1 MTVRDIGELSFVEL
15 EDLMDGMEKY
25 AKREK
30 EYIENG
36 GKERKNAND
45 LLDLIQSGKTGF

>member
-1 MTVRDIGELSFVEL
+1 MTVRDIGDLSFVEL

-36 GKERKNAND
+36 GKPKKDAND
-45 LLDLIQSGKTGF
+45 LLEMIQSGRNGF

>member
-1 MTVRDIGELSFVEL
+1 
-15 EDLMDGMEKY
+15 MDGMEKY

-36 GKERKNAND
+36 GKPKKDAND
-45 LLDLIQSGKTGF
+45 LLEMIQSGRSGF